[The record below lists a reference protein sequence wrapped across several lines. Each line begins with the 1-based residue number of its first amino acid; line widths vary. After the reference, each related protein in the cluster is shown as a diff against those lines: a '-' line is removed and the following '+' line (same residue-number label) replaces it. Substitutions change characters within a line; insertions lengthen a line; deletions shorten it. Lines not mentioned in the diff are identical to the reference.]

1 MFFKNLIGI
10 KGWSLPDKRKQVIE
24 IKRSLKNHFTTDT
37 TFYYLPLIS
46 PGNGIGKTLNL
57 SNYFATCHFAT
68 FAPLC
73 EGGWGGAKKRP
84 DLLKKIIKIQPEI
97 KNKERF

>member
-57 SNYFATCHFAT
+57 IGLTLPLDHLTTS
-68 FAPLC
+68 APLC
-73 EGGWGGAKKRP
+73 EGGWGVQKK
-84 DLLKKIIKIQPEI
+84 DLTCLKNN
-97 KNKERF
+97 KNTARNKK

>member
-1 MFFKNLIGI
+1 
-10 KGWSLPDKRKQVIE
+10 LP
-24 IKRSLKNHFTTDT
+24 LNHFP
-37 TFYYLPLIS
+37 LPLIS
-46 PGNGIGKTLNL
+46 RAKRGRENIKLDQLTLPL
-57 SNYFATCHFAT
+57 ATLPLCHLPL

-84 DLLKKIIKIQPEI
+84 DPPKKIIKIQPEI

>member
-57 SNYFATCHFAT
+57 TYYFATCHFATDHLTT

-73 EGGWGGAKKRP
+73 EGGWGVQKK
-84 DLLKKIIKIQPEI
+84 DLTFRKK
-97 KNKERF
+97 